1 MARFKSIVT
10 DAGAATLTALIA
22 AGKPL
27 ILTTNLDLSDML
39 DCQDIRYKRVYD
51 RIFEACY
58 PVAASPPSARTP
70 WRTW

>member
-27 ILTTNLDLSDML
+27 ILTRAAAGRTLSL
-39 DCQDIRYKRVYD
+39 
-51 RIFEACY
+51 
-58 PVAASPPSARTP
+58 SPPSARTP